1 MNGVGGNEADLFFQC
16 SICLGDDGYCGQFG
30 GRSLVKTSCDG
41 AHVYHLECITES
53 LEIVQQ
59 LAMAL
64 DQRQCADCK
73 QPALP
78 LIRMDGMRLLNDES
92 PYCETKIFNY
102 CRTGNWRDLRVLLR
116 QDNTLANR
124 LYYSVTTGHPEHLLA
139 VALKNEHTTDVV
151 RLLIDCLI
159 ECRADFNAVEHNGET
174 ILQFAARMRRT
185 KEFNMLE
192 RAGADI
198 NNLVRTATQGGR
210 CSTASISEQHRVW
223 PTCP

>member
-1 MNGVGGNEADLFFQC
+1 M
-16 SICLGDDGYCGQFG
+16 
-30 GRSLVKTSCDG
+30 
-41 AHVYHLECITES
+41 
-53 LEIVQQ
+53 
-59 LAMAL
+59 
-64 DQRQCADCK
+64 
-73 QPALP
+73 
-78 LIRMDGMRLLNDES
+78 
-92 PYCETKIFNY
+92 
-102 CRTGNWRDLRVLLR
+102 LLR

-198 NNLVRTATQGGR
+198 NNLVRTATQGGDAPLLQPKF
-210 CSTASISEQHRVW
+210 SG
-223 PTCP
+223 